1 VTGLSPEQLFLSY
14 AYSCGEVQQQHLGTI
29 TEDEIGRTRRMLD
42 GKERVDL
49 AFLKE
54 KYRAAFHR
62 LDLVAAATG
71 LPQMSAEALDAYFI
85 LYHNLFID
93 ARDGSYAKL
102 PKTIC
107 DYCKVH
113 VVRVKQLIRIKP
125 RQLLFY
131 RFEPIEDEPVL
142 QGGVSGELVPDAR
155 VGDLIVI
162 HQALAVKRI
171 DESYYRQL
179 KERYLQTP
187 LYNQLS
193 RGIVPT

>member
-1 VTGLSPEQLFLSY
+1 VLSPEQLFLSY
-14 AYSCGEVQQQHLGTI
+14 AYSCGEVQQKHLGAI
-29 TEDEIGRTRRMLD
+29 TEEEMDRTRRMLD

-54 KYRAAFHR
+54 KYGAAFHR

-125 RQLLFY
+125 QQQLFY

-142 QGGVSGELVPDAR
+142 QGGVSGELVPDAKA
-155 VGDLIVI
+155 GDLIVI
-162 HQALAVKRI
+162 HQALAVKKI
-171 DESYYRQL
+171 GEQYYLGL
-179 KERYLQTP
+179 KERYGKTP
-187 LYNQLS
+187 LYEQLT
-193 RGIVPT
+193 RGIAPT

>member
-1 VTGLSPEQLFLSY
+1 MLSPEQLFLSY
-14 AYSCGEVQQQHLGTI
+14 AYSCGEVQQKHLGAI
-29 TEDEIGRTRRMLD
+29 TEEEMGRTRRMLD

-54 KYRAAFHR
+54 KYGAAFHR

-125 RQLLFY
+125 QQQLFY
-131 RFEPIEDEPVL
+131 RFEPFENEPIL
-142 QGGVSGELVPDAR
+142 QGGVSGELVPDAK

-162 HQALAVKRI
+162 HQAWAVKRI
-171 DESYYRQL
+171 DEQYYLGL
-179 KERYLQTP
+179 KERYGKTP
-187 LYNQLS
+187 LYEQLT
-193 RGIVPT
+193 RGIAPT